1 MMKYTLY
8 TNVTEANMEQLV
20 WISEAETKDYTP
32 DALLQIS
39 GFIVR
44 EHYQVINLQENIQLR
59 EMTEESLPGILK
71 QGF

>member
-1 MMKYTLY
+1 
-8 TNVTEANMEQLV
+8 MEQLV
-20 WISEAETKDYTP
+20 WISESCNQDYTP

-39 GFIVR
+39 GFILR
-44 EHYQVINLQENIQLR
+44 EHYQIINLQENIQLR

>member
-1 MMKYTLY
+1 MGPKRIW
-8 TNVTEANMEQLV
+8 NN
-20 WISEAETKDYTP
+20 WSGFRKAETKITP

-39 GFIVR
+39 GFILR
-44 EHYQVINLQENIQLR
+44 EHYQIINLQENIQLR